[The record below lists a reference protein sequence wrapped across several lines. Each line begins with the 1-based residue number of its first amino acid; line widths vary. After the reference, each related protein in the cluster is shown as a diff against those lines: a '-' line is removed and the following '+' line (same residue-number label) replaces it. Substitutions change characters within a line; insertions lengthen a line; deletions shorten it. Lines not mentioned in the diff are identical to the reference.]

1 MKTKAIIFI
10 STIALFI
17 SIESSGQDTT
27 NYSTVFPKGITVKYG
42 YGNYSIKDEYISNEK
57 YSGTIPYFSFGWAR
71 KHNKYLYRLEMEYRN
86 SDEIKNY
93 NVSTNITQF
102 TLEQGF
108 LYPLKKRELFNK
120 DLDLWL
126 GPTTEFFFF
135 VNEPNIAVDG
145 FDYSQSFAGLF
156 SLGINIVGAY
166 SLNSKFQIESSIGMS
181 ALSLG
186 FRMVDSEEDD
196 QSPVKLLT
204 LFSGLNSSFDLGIRY
219 YIFNNLSI
227 KAGYKFE
234 LCRISAWN
242 PLISASDNLLIGLTY
257 YF

>member
-1 MKTKAIIFI
+1 MKTKAIIII
-10 STIALFI
+10 STIVLFI
-17 SIESSGQDTT
+17 GVESPGQDTT
-27 NYSTVFPKGITVKYG
+27 NHSTIFPKGITVKYG
-42 YGNYSIKDEYISNEK
+42 YGNFSVKDEYISNEK

-71 KHNKYLYRLEMEYRN
+71 KHNKYVYRLEMEYRN

-93 NVSTNITQF
+93 NISTNITQF
-102 TLEQGF
+102 KLNQGF

-120 DLDLWL
+120 ELDLWF

-145 FDYSQSFAGLF
+145 FDYAQSFAALF

-204 LFSGLNSSFDLGIRY
+204 LFSGLNSSFDLGMRY

-242 PLISASDNLLIGLTY
+242 PLISAIDNLLIGLTY
-257 YF
+257 SF

>member
-1 MKTKAIIFI
+1 MKTKAIITI

-17 SIESSGQDTT
+17 GVELPGQDTT
-27 NYSTVFPKGITVKYG
+27 NHSTIFPKGITVKYG
-42 YGNYSIKDEYISNEK
+42 YGNFSVKDEYISNEK

-71 KHNKYLYRLEMEYRN
+71 KHNKYVYRLEMEYRN

-93 NVSTNITQF
+93 NISTNITQF
-102 TLEQGF
+102 TLNQGF

-145 FDYSQSFAGLF
+145 FDYAQSFAALF

-204 LFSGLNSSFDLGIRY
+204 LFSGLYSSFDLGIRY

-227 KAGYKFE
+227 KAGYMFE

-257 YF
+257 SF

>member
-1 MKTKAIIFI
+1 MKIKAIIII

-17 SIESSGQDTT
+17 GVELSGQDTT
-27 NYSTVFPKGITVKYG
+27 NHSTIFPKGITVKYG
-42 YGNYSIKDEYISNEK
+42 YGNFFAKDEYISGEK

-71 KHNKYLYRLEMEYRN
+71 KHNKYVYRLEMEYRN
-86 SDEIKNY
+86 SDKIKNF
-93 NVSTNITQF
+93 NISTNITQF
-102 TLEQGF
+102 TLNQGF
-108 LYPLKKRELFNK
+108 LYPLKKRGLFNK

-126 GPTTEFFFF
+126 GPTTDFFFF
-135 VNEPNIAVDG
+135 VNEPNIAVGG
-145 FDYSQSFAGLF
+145 FDYSQSFAALL
-156 SLGINIVGAY
+156 SLGINIAGAY

-186 FRMVDSEEDD
+186 IRMVDNEEDD

-204 LFSGLNSSFDLGIRY
+204 FFSGLYSSFDLGIRY

-227 KAGYKFE
+227 KAGYMFE

-242 PLISASDNLLIGLTY
+242 PLIAASDNLLLGLTY
-257 YF
+257 SF